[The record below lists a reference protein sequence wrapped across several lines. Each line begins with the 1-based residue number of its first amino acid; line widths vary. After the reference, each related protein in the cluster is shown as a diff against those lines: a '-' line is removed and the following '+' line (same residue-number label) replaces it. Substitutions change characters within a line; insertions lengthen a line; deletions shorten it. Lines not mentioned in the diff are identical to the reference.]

1 MLLKPESPPD
11 TTRQSRKKSSTR
23 EKRQRLIELIQLSP
37 EESARKASL
46 RYVPDSKPGIRRLRS
61 GKGFRYVMPDG
72 STLRDAGEL
81 RRIQSLAIPPAWKNV
96 WICQHANG
104 HLQATGQDAK
114 GRKQYRYHPA
124 WRAER
129 DATKYARMIAFGH
142 ALPGLRAR
150 VAEDLAQPGLPKEK
164 VLATIVRLLETT
176 LIRVGNEEYARGNQ
190 SFGLTTLRVEHVQVD
205 GATVHFG
212 FRGKSGKR
220 HAIDVK
226 DKRLAHIVKRCRD
239 LPGYELF
246 QYLDENGEANTID
259 SLDVNEYLHRI
270 AGEEFTAKDFRTW
283 NGTVLAALALLDF
296 GEFSNQTQAKRNIN
310 DAITAVS
317 QQLGNTRAIC
327 RKCYVHPAV
336 IECYL
341 AGTLAEQVVLGEK
354 HVARE
359 GALKPEEAA
368 VLAFLER
375 LVGAV
380 GNGSLTHA

>member
-1 MLLKPESPPD
+1 MLLKTESPPD

-23 EKRQRLIELIQLSP
+23 KKRQRLIELIQLSP

-46 RYVPDSKPGIRRLRS
+46 RYVSDIKPGIRRLRS

-81 RRIQSLAIPPAWKNV
+81 RRITSLAIPPAWKNV

-124 WRAER
+124 WHAER
-129 DATKYARMIAFGH
+129 DATKYARMIAFGY

-176 LIRVGNEEYARGNQ
+176 LIRVGNEEYARENQ
-190 SFGLTTLRVEHVQVD
+190 SFGLTTLRVAHVQVA

-341 AGTLAEQVVLGEK
+341 AGTLAKQVVLGEK
-354 HVARE
+354 QVTHE

>member
-1 MLLKPESPPD
+1 MLLKPESPPN

-23 EKRQRLIELIQLSP
+23 EKRQRLIEVIQLSP

-46 RYVPDSKPGIRRLRS
+46 RYVSDSKPGIRRLRS

-176 LIRVGNEEYARGNQ
+176 LIRVGNEEYARENQ

-226 DKRLAHIVKRCRD
+226 DKRLAHIVRRCRD

-270 AGEEFTAKDFRTW
+270 AGEGFTAKDFRTW
-283 NGTVLAALALLDF
+283 NGTLLAALALLDC

-341 AGTLAEQVVLGEK
+341 AGTLAEQVVLSEK
-354 HVARE
+354 RVARE